1 MMWIRA
7 ECVSA
12 MYFSYML
19 TSSPIHVIA
28 SVIAQM
34 RKMRIRSTQA
44 S

>member
-1 MMWIRA
+1 
-7 ECVSA
+7 

-19 TSSPIHVIA
+19 ASRPTHVIA

-34 RKMRIRSTQA
+34 RKMRIRITQA